1 MIKLKLINK
10 LRNYIED
17 NEFRI
22 TVLPN
27 KVDIINYEKIYEIE
41 NDYIT
46 IKYEEG
52 LITIRGKNLVISKLM
67 NDEVLIT
74 GIISNIELR

>member
-22 TVLPN
+22 TILPN

-41 NDYIT
+41 NDYI
-46 IKYEEG
+46 IVKYEKG
-52 LITIRGKNLVISKLM
+52 LITVRGKNLVISKLM